1 MIAWVPELPAELWS
15 SIWLTVQLASVT
27 TLVLLMIA
35 VPLAHWLNN
44 ATGRLQALVELVVTL
59 PIVLP
64 PTVIGFYLLILLSP
78 AHLLGKTWYAVF
90 GTTLTFSF
98 SGLVVG
104 SVVYS
109 LPFAVQ
115 PIRNAFRSVDSAII
129 ESALALGAAAW
140 QVFWRIIV
148 PISRPGILVGASLS
162 FAHTIGEF
170 GVVLMLGGNIPGST
184 RVASIA
190 LYDQVQQLNYAAAH
204 GFAIVLLV
212 ISVVLLALIALLQRK
227 NQPPYPRLSL

>member
-1 MIAWVPELPAELWS
+1 MIAWLHQMPVELWS
-15 SIWLTVQLASVT
+15 SLWLTLQLAAAT
-27 TLVLLMIA
+27 AIVLLTIA

-44 ATGRLQALVELVVTL
+44 STNWLRPLIELAVTL

-78 AHLLGKTWYAVF
+78 AHWIGATWQVLF
-90 GTTLTFSF
+90 DSTLTFSF
-98 SGLVVG
+98 AGLVVG

-115 PIRNAFRSVDSAII
+115 PIQSAFRSVESSII
-129 ESALALGAAAW
+129 ESAVSLGASGW

-148 PISRPGILVGASLS
+148 PVSRRGILVGASLS
-162 FAHTIGEF
+162 FAHTVGEF
-170 GVVLMLGGNIPGST
+170 GVVLMLGGNIPGRT

-190 LYDQVQQLNYAAAH
+190 LYDQVQQLNYASAQ
-204 GFAIVLLV
+204 GFALVLLL
-212 ISVVLLALIALLQRK
+212 ISAALLGAIALLQKK
-227 NQPPYPRLSL
+227 NQALQPRLPL

>member
-1 MIAWVPELPAELWS
+1 MIGWLGNLPAELWS
-15 SIWLTVQLASVT
+15 SLWLTLRLASVST
-27 TLVLLMIA
+27 VVLLLIA
-35 VPLAHWLNN
+35 IPLAHWLNHTKN
-44 ATGRLQALVELVVTL
+44 RLRPLVELAVTL

-64 PTVIGFYLLILLSP
+64 PTVIGFYLLIALSP
-78 AHLLGKTWYAVF
+78 THFLGGAWQEVF
-90 GTTLTFSF
+90 GSTLTFSF
-98 SGLVVG
+98 AGLVVG

-115 PIRNAFRSVDSAII
+115 PIQNAFRSVDAGII
-129 ESALALGAAAW
+129 EAALSLGASGR

-170 GVVLMLGGNIPGST
+170 GVVLMLGGNIPGRT

-190 LYDQVQQLNYAAAH
+190 LYDEVQRLNYPDAH
-204 GFAIVLLV
+204 AFDLVLLL
-212 ISVVLLALIALLQRK
+212 ISVLMLGLIALLQRK
-227 NQPPYPRLSL
+227 NQGPHLQLPL

>member
-1 MIAWVPELPAELWS
+1 MGWMSALPAELWS
-15 SIWLTVQLASVT
+15 SVWLTLQLASVT
-27 TLVLLMIA
+27 TVVLLIIA

-44 ATGRLQALVELVVTL
+44 STNHLRPIIELAVTL

-78 AHLLGKTWYAVF
+78 AYLPGSVWSSVF
-90 GTTLTFSF
+90 GSTLTFSF
-98 SGLVVG
+98 TGLVVG

-115 PIRNAFRSVDSAII
+115 PIRSAFRSVDISVI
-129 ESALALGAAAW
+129 ESSLALGASGW
-140 QVFWRIIV
+140 QTFWRVIV
-148 PISRPGILVGASLS
+148 PLSRPGILVGASLS

-170 GVVLMLGGNIPGST
+170 GVVLMLGGNIPGRT

-190 LYDQVQQLNYAAAH
+190 LYDQVQQLNYPAAH
-204 GFAIVLLV
+204 AFAIVLLV
-212 ISVVLLALIALLQRK
+212 ISVVLLGLIALLQRK
-227 NQPPYPRLSL
+227 NQPPYPRLAL

>member
-1 MIAWVPELPAELWS
+1 MTAWVPELPVELWS
-15 SIWLTVQLASVT
+15 SIWLTVQLACVT
-27 TLVLLMIA
+27 TLVLLLIA

-44 ATGRLQALVELVVTL
+44 STSRLQSVIELVVTL

-78 AHLLGKTWYAVF
+78 AHLLGKTWFAVF
-90 GTTLTFSF
+90 GSTLTFSF

-115 PIRNAFRSVDSAII
+115 PIRTAFRSVDSNII

-204 GFAIVLLV
+204 AFAIVLLV

>member
-1 MIAWVPELPAELWS
+1 MIAWVPELPVELWS
-15 SIWLTVQLASVT
+15 SIWLTVQLACVT
-27 TLVLLMIA
+27 TVVLLMIA

-44 ATGRLQALVELVVTL
+44 STSRLQALVELVVTL

-64 PTVIGFYLLILLSP
+64 PTVIGFYLLIVLSP

-90 GTTLTFSF
+90 GSTLTFSF

-115 PIRNAFRSVDSAII
+115 PIRSAFRSVDSSII

-204 GFAIVLLV
+204 AFAIVLLV

>member
-1 MIAWVPELPAELWS
+1 MIAWVPELPVELWS
-15 SIWLTVQLASVT
+15 SIWLTVQLACVT

-44 ATGRLQALVELVVTL
+44 STSRLQALVELVVTL

-64 PTVIGFYLLILLSP
+64 PTVIGFYLLIVLSP

-90 GTTLTFSF
+90 GSTLTFSF

-115 PIRNAFRSVDSAII
+115 PIRSAFRSVDSSII

-204 GFAIVLLV
+204 AFAIVLLV

>member
-1 MIAWVPELPAELWS
+1 MIGGLSQLQPELWS
-15 SIWLTVQLASVT
+15 SLWLTLQLAAVT

-35 VPLAHWLNN
+35 IPLAHWLNN
-44 ATGRLQALVELVVTL
+44 ATSWWRPIVELAVTL

-78 AHLLGKTWYAVF
+78 THFLGAAWKALF
-90 GTTLTFSF
+90 DATLTFSF
-98 SGLVVG
+98 AGLVVG

-115 PIRNAFRSVDSAII
+115 PIQSAFRSVESSII
-129 ESALALGAAAW
+129 EAALSLGASGW

-148 PISRPGILVGASLS
+148 PISRRGILVGASLS

-170 GVVLMLGGNIPGST
+170 GVVLMLGGNIPGRT

-190 LYDQVQQLNYAAAH
+190 LYDQVQQLNYATAH
-204 GFAIVLLV
+204 GFALVLLL
-212 ISVVLLALIALLQRK
+212 ISVALLAAIALLQRK
-227 NQPPYPRLSL
+227 NQAPHPRLSL